1 MKLKDL
7 KSILYSQ
14 IGEIQAVIIYN
25 YILNKD
31 VEIGCSIEYAV
42 ANYGDCIVKRISST
56 LNPITAL
63 DCLVITI

>member
-7 KSILYSQ
+7 KSVLYSQ
-14 IGEIQAVIIYN
+14 RGDIQSVIIYN
-25 YILNKD
+25 YNLNKD
-31 VEIGCSIEYAV
+31 VEIGCSIEYAI
-42 ANYGDCIVKRISST
+42 ANYGDCIVKRIGST